1 MPNPLIVSNRGQ
13 ITLPAALRKRLG
25 INGGDVVILEDRG
38 TEIVLKPAVVLE
50 LQPYGDDDIERW
62 DADDRLD
69 DRARG
74 RILDAVA
81 RSKR

>member
-13 ITLPAALRKRLG
+13 ITLPAAMRKRLG
-25 INGGDVVILEDRG
+25 IKGGDIVILEDRG

-50 LQPYGDDDIERW
+50 LQHYSDDDIRNW
-62 DADDRLD
+62 DAEDRLD
-69 DRARG
+69 DRERA
-74 RILDAVA
+74 RILDAVS